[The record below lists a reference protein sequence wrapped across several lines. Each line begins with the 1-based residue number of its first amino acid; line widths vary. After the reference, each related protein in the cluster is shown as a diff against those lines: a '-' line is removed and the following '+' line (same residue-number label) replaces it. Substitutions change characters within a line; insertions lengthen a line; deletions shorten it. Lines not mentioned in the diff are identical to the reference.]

1 MRGTGITMTIAKPC
15 RNAAIFLLAGVAL
28 ALNACSAPTY
38 PPVERC
44 ATCSGA
50 TKAALEGG
58 ADSYHAGKR
67 ERWWPDWADPAN
79 LFLEEKYQL

>member
-1 MRGTGITMTIAKPC
+1 MTLPKP
-15 RNAAIFLLAGVAL
+15 RRSTVFFLLAGFAL
-28 ALNACSAPTY
+28 ALNACSTPAY
-38 PPVERC
+38 PPTERC
-44 ATCSGA
+44 ATCGAA

-58 ADSYHAGKR
+58 SDSYQAGKT